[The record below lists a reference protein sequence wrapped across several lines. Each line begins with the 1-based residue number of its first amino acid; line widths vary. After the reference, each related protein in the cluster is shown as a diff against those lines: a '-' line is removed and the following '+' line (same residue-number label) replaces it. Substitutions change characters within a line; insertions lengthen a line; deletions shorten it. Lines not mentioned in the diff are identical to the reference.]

1 VAAFFVSQG
10 DKMQFQIVRI
20 ALLGGALA
28 ALAGAGAC
36 QLLPAGVAQVASA
49 AMPAPAT
56 QDTAAEVAGWGKPA
70 QQANLSRSRGGSDTV
85 SNDARLS
92 ATVSNNTANNVSTGN
107 NVINGGAF
115 ANATGLPMVIQ
126 NTGANVLIQN
136 ATVINLQL
144 K

>member
-1 VAAFFVSQG
+1 
-10 DKMQFQIVRI
+10 MQFQILRMT
-20 ALLGGALA
+20 LLGGVLA
-28 ALAGAGAC
+28 AVAGAGAC
-36 QLLPAGVAQVASA
+36 QVLPAGVAQMASA
-49 AMPAPAT
+49 ATRAGPAP
-56 QDTAAEVAGWGKPA
+56 QDNAADVEGWGKPA
-70 QQANLSRSRGGSDTV
+70 QHANLSRARGGTDTV

-107 NVINGGAF
+107 NVINGGSF